1 MGERNHLEA
10 LERGCR
16 ASSMPDEL
24 KSCLRWQERCK
35 YLKILVEYVGMM
47 PILLRIS
54 PRPKR

>member
-1 MGERNHLEA
+1 
-10 LERGCR
+10 
-16 ASSMPDEL
+16 MPDEL